1 MIGKLKDFV
10 RDVVLFVHAASGLRL
25 REYQKTVARAIVD
38 SVRHKRGLTFV
49 VIMARQAGKNELQAQ
64 LEAYLLLRYSTRDM
78 EIVKASPTAMP
89 QSFTSMRRL
98 KRVLGRNMFARA
110 VSWKSELGY
119 IFRVGSARIYFL
131 SAMESSNV
139 VSHTASLLLECD
151 EAQDV
156 AISKWDK
163 DFDPMAASTDAT
175 KVFWGTVWTSRTLL
189 AREMRAALRA
199 EREDGIRRVFLVDAN
214 AVAAELPEYARYV
227 AKQVAKL
234 GRQHP
239 LVKTQ
244 LFLEEVDAEGG
255 MFPEWRRRLMQGEH
269 PRLEGP
275 REGKIYAGLLDVA
288 GEERDEE
295 AVGSR
300 QFPQR
305 TQAAEGRN
313 ERGVMENSRRD
324 STALTIVEVD
334 TETIGDAGMQA
345 PTYRVVRRYLWTGT
359 PHTVIYAQLRMI
371 VEHWGVHYL
380 VADATGV
387 GAGLVSF
394 LDKAFPGRVIPFLF
408 TAKSK
413 SDLGYGFLAV
423 TDTGR
428 FRDYSNEDDELAV
441 EFQRELAAVQYEIL
455 EGPSR
460 TMRWSVPD
468 GTRDPTTGDFLHDD
482 LVMSAALCSVL
493 DSQSFPTGRGAL
505 VVQGRDPLA
514 EIDVGGY

>member
-1 MIGKLKDFV
+1 MRKEILKEWALN
-10 RDVVLFVHAASGLRL
+10 VVLFVHRASGLRL
-25 REYQKTVARAIVD
+25 RGYQKEVAQAIVA
-38 SVRHKRGLTFV
+38 SVLYKRGLTFV
-49 VIMARQAGKNELQAQ
+49 VIMARQAGKNEVQAQ
-64 LEAYLLLRYSTRDM
+64 LEAYLLLLYWDKNA
-78 EIVKASPTAMP
+78 EIVKASPTAIP
-89 QSFTSMRRL
+89 QSLTSMRRL
-98 KRVLGRNMFARA
+98 KRVLERNIFTRLIE
-110 VSWKSELGY
+110 WKSELGY
-119 IFRVGSARIYFL
+119 IVRVGSARIYFL
-131 SAMESSNV
+131 SAMENSNV

-151 EAQDV
+151 EAQAV
-156 AISKWDK
+156 ESSKWDK

-189 AREMRAALRA
+189 ARELRAARFA
-199 EREDGIRRVFLVDAN
+199 ERQDGIRRVFMVDAN

-255 MFPEWRRRLMQGEH
+255 MFPEWRRTLMQGDH
-269 PRLEGP
+269 PRLDKPHEG
-275 REGKIYAGLLDVA
+275 EIYAGLLDVA

-295 AVGSR
+295 AVSSR
-300 QFPQR
+300 QDAEDRNGQQR
-305 TQAAEGRN
+305 MV
-313 ERGVMENSRRD
+313 RGQRD

-334 TETIGDAGMQA
+334 TSTIADGGLQA

-359 PHTVIYAQLRMI
+359 PHVLIYAQLRLI
-371 VEHWGVHYL
+371 LEHWGIHYL

-408 TAKSK
+408 TPKSK

-428 FRDYSNEDDELAV
+428 FRDYSAEDDDDLGA

-455 EGPSR
+455 EGPSK

-468 GTRDPTTGDFLHDD
+468 GTRDPTTGDYLHDD
-482 LVMSAALCSVL
+482 LVISAALCSVL
-493 DSQSFPTGRGAL
+493 DSQVFPTGKGAL
-505 VVQGRDPLA
+505 VLQGRDPLA
-514 EIDVGGY
+514 EMDQEGF

>member
-98 KRVLGRNMFARA
+98 KRVLGRNMFARS

-214 AVAAELPEYARYV
+214 AVAAE
-227 AKQVAKL
+227 
-234 GRQHP
+234 
-239 LVKTQ
+239 
-244 LFLEEVDAEGG
+244 
-255 MFPEWRRRLMQGEH
+255 
-269 PRLEGP
+269 
-275 REGKIYAGLLDVA
+275 
-288 GEERDEE
+288 
-295 AVGSR
+295 
-300 QFPQR
+300 
-305 TQAAEGRN
+305 
-313 ERGVMENSRRD
+313 
-324 STALTIVEVD
+324 
-334 TETIGDAGMQA
+334 
-345 PTYRVVRRYLWTGT
+345 
-359 PHTVIYAQLRMI
+359 
-371 VEHWGVHYL
+371 
-380 VADATGV
+380 
-387 GAGLVSF
+387 
-394 LDKAFPGRVIPFLF
+394 
-408 TAKSK
+408 
-413 SDLGYGFLAV
+413 
-423 TDTGR
+423 
-428 FRDYSNEDDELAV
+428 
-441 EFQRELAAVQYEIL
+441 
-455 EGPSR
+455 
-460 TMRWSVPD
+460 
-468 GTRDPTTGDFLHDD
+468 
-482 LVMSAALCSVL
+482 
-493 DSQSFPTGRGAL
+493 
-505 VVQGRDPLA
+505 
-514 EIDVGGY
+514 